1 MILIASLSLQAPT
14 PIPHLPVLYYI
25 VSHNVSSNERVL
37 VLNMSV
43 NLEGTECGQ
52 TYYIA
57 VIAVNAVGEGS
68 VSTHSIVTGKH
79 FLIVAASIIVSECH
93 LTAVPASSSTACT
106 TNTTD
111 DTVSDTAAT
120 ANNVYTTEPNSTKGD
135 FLMALCHCNIT
146 SKFYAHHA

>member
-1 MILIASLSLQAPT
+1 MF
-14 PIPHLPVLYYI
+14 
-25 VSHNVSSNERVL
+25 
-37 VLNMSV
+37 NMSV
-43 NLEGTECGQ
+43 NLEGAECGQ

-79 FLIVAASIIVSECH
+79 FLIVAVSTIVSECH
-93 LTAVPASSSTACT
+93 LTAVPAPSSTACT
-106 TNTTD
+106 TNTPD

-120 ANNVYTTEPNSTKGD
+120 ANNVHSPESNPSKGD
-135 FLMALCHCNIT
+135 FLMVLCHCDIT